1 MKRIDS
7 LFGIQISLILFAS
20 LVLIWSAVF
29 YDLQRSR
36 ETTLRESEVRTVI
49 QAQVFAE
56 YSRSTLK
63 RINEFILNAR
73 TEWTGDW
80 QSFSAY
86 IKRAQENVDDL
97 VFQVAIIDRDG
108 IMAFSNLA
116 KPSDRVDLSERE
128 HFRVHKEASQ
138 SDRLFISRPL
148 KGKVSG
154 KWSIQVTRPIL
165 KNGQFN
171 GVIVVSV
178 SPDQFAAFA
187 EKLGLTKGNVM
198 TIVRNSGEIMARYPR
213 NEKGLG
219 IVLRDR
225 PYLGEQ
231 PVLSGNYLQ
240 ASSVDGEERIWG
252 FSTLPEYG
260 MAFVVGES
268 MNTLMVGYESHR
280 TAVLGVAGAVSL
292 MAGILL
298 FMLYRSLVAEGEM
311 KQQLAEIF
319 ALSPDG
325 FVSFDARRRIRYVSP
340 AFCEMTG
347 LEERELVGLDEAAF
361 STRLAQRCNANARF
375 PGIAALR
382 QTEKVGSGGMKSPEA
397 VTATEES
404 GGSHKRQRHHLIEL
418 SGAGQRVLDVGLRI
432 SPTTAVS
439 QILFCRDVTHETEV
453 DRMKSEFLSTAAH
466 ELRTPMA
473 SIFGFTE
480 LLLEQEFPP
489 EDQRDFLATIH
500 RQSELMIGIINELLD
515 LARIEA
521 RRGKDFQITRLDL
534 GELLAEVAAGFKVPA
549 GREAPVQPRSATRC
563 PVRVDRKKLT
573 QAIGNILSNAY
584 KYSPDG
590 GAVEIELLPPG
601 AESAERQPAQIGIR
615 ITDHGI
621 GMLSEQ
627 RGRVCERFYR
637 ADTSGKIPGTGL
649 GMSIV
654 KEIIELHGGSIDIAS
669 QFGEGTQIT
678 LWLPLATSESAKVG
692 AGDMKSPEAVTA
704 TEPRSLS

>member
-1 MKRIDS
+1 MKQLSRFS
-7 LFGIQISLILFAS
+7 FGAQISLILFAS
-20 LVLIWSAVF
+20 LVLVWTAAF
-29 YDLQRSR
+29 YDLSRSR
-36 ETTLRESEVRTVI
+36 EAHLREADVRTVI

-80 QSFSAY
+80 QAFSAHV
-86 IKRAQENVDDL
+86 KRAQENVDDL

-116 KPSDRVDLSERE
+116 KPNDRVDLSERE
-128 HFRVHKEASQ
+128 HFRVHKEAPQ
-138 SDRLFISRPL
+138 NDRLFISRPL

-154 KWSIQVTRPIL
+154 KWSIQVTRPIFR
-165 KNGQFN
+165 NGQFN
-171 GVIVVSV
+171 GVFVVSV

-225 PYLGEQ
+225 PFLGEQ
-231 PVLSGNYLQ
+231 PARSGNYRQ

-260 MAFVVGES
+260 MAFVIGET
-268 MNTLMVGYESHR
+268 MENLMVGYEAHR
-280 TAVLGVAGAVSL
+280 TDVLSVAGAVSL
-292 MAGILL
+292 MAAILL
-298 FMLYRSLVAEGEM
+298 FMLYRSLVAESEM
-311 KQQLAEIF
+311 KRQLAEIF

-325 FVSFDARRRIRYVSP
+325 FVSFDTRRRVRYVSP

-347 LEERELVGLDEAAF
+347 LEEHGLVGLDEAAF

-375 PGIAALR
+375 PGIATLR
-382 QTEKVGSGGMKSPEA
+382 QRQQQEGGAGGMKSPEA
-397 VTATEES
+397 VTATQDG
-404 GGSHKRQRHHLIEL
+404 GGSHKRQRRLLIEL
-418 SGAGQRVLDVGLRI
+418 SGAGQRVLDVGLRV
-432 SPTTAVS
+432 SPDASVS

-480 LLLEQEFPP
+480 LLLNQEFPP

-521 RRGKDFQITRLDL
+521 RRGKDFNIERLELND
-534 GELLAEVAAGFKVPA
+534 LLAEITDGFKAPA
-549 GREAPVQPRSATRC
+549 SRGAPALRRAGIAC
-563 PVRVDRKKLT
+563 PVRADRKKLT

-590 GAVEIELLPPG
+590 GAVGIALLPPE
-601 AESAERQPAQIGIR
+601 AEAEGKKPAQIGIR

-621 GMLSEQ
+621 GMLPGQ
-627 RGRVCERFYR
+627 LTHVFERFYR

-654 KEIIELHGGSIDIAS
+654 REIIELHGGSIDIAS
-669 QFGEGTQIT
+669 QFGEGTQVTI
-678 LWLPLATSESAKVG
+678 WLPVASQEHPLQ
-692 AGDMKSPEAVTA
+692 P
-704 TEPRSLS
+704 